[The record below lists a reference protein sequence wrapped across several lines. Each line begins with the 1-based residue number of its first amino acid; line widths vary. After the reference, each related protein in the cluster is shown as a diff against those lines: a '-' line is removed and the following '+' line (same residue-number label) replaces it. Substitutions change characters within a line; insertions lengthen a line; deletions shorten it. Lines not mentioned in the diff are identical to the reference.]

1 MQLPMAVQANQQLFA
16 KMPQHVGM
24 YLQPSKSTYT
34 HTQTDPAARVFKL
47 SQKVFRFIQQ
57 FHPRR
62 QLMIT
67 WNLPNT
73 SIVG

>member
-1 MQLPMAVQANQQLFA
+1 MQLPIAGQANQQLFA

-24 YLQPSKSTYT
+24 HLQPSKSTYT

-47 SQKVFRFIQQ
+47 LQKVLRFKQQ
-57 FHPRR
+57 FHPRQ

-67 WNLPNT
+67 
-73 SIVG
+73 

>member
-16 KMPQHVGM
+16 KMQQHVGM
-24 YLQPSKSTYT
+24 YLQPFKSTYT

-47 SQKVFRFIQQ
+47 SQKALRFKQQ
-57 FHPRR
+57 FHLRR

-67 WNLPNT
+67 LNLPNT